1 MGFSAMIATPLTT
14 ALPFALVAE
23 DLAEA
28 DRILD
33 EAILSLGQ
41 SALVDHLSHY
51 RGKRLRPALVF
62 LTAQAIGEVTPA
74 HHTLAAVV
82 EMIHTATLV
91 HDDILDGAERR
102 RHVRTVHAE
111 WGRQTAVLLGDGLF
125 TNAFS
130 LASTVDVRA
139 CRLIGEAT
147 HAVCAGELK
156 QVFEQGN
163 LHLSEADYF
172 TIIQG
177 KTAALVEVSTR
188 LGAAYAMADEQTEE
202 RFARY
207 GRHLGIAFQIAD
219 DLLDY
224 AGNERHVGKT
234 LGTDAEQGK
243 LTLPLIHCLAKLPHA
258 EADALRS
265 AIRDRGMGAMAEIHE
280 AFRQTGS
287 IAYASFRAEDHAA
300 AAIHELDGLPES
312 PALALMK
319 QLPKWAIARMM

>member
-1 MGFSAMIATPLTT
+1 MTATKPPT
-14 ALPFALVAE
+14 ATPFALVAE

-33 EAILSLGQ
+33 DAILSLGQ
-41 SALVDHLSHY
+41 PALADHLLHY

-62 LTAQAIGEVTPA
+62 LAANAIGEVTPA

-111 WGRQTAVLLGDGLF
+111 WGRQTAVLLGDALF
-125 TNAFS
+125 TNAFY

-147 HAVCAGELK
+147 NAVCAGELK
-156 QVFEQGN
+156 QVSEQGN

-188 LGAAYAMADEQTEE
+188 LGAAYAGADEQTEE
-202 RFARY
+202 RLARY

-224 AGNERHVGKT
+224 AGSERQVGKT

-243 LTLPLIHCLAKLPHA
+243 MTLPLIHCLNKLPNADA
-258 EADALRS
+258 EALRM
-265 AIRDRGMGAMAEIHE
+265 AIRDRGADAMVEIRE
-280 AFRQTGS
+280 ALKVTGS
-287 IAYASFRAEDHAA
+287 MAYAAFRAEDHAA
-300 AAIHELDGLPES
+300 AAVHEFDGLPDS
-312 PALALMK
+312 PALTLLK
-319 QLPKWAIARMM
+319 ELPKWAISRMM